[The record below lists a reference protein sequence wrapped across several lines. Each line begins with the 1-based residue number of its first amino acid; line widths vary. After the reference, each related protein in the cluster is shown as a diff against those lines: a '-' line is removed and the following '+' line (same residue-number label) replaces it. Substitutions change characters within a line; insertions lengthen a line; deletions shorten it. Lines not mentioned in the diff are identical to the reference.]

1 MSERPPRWLA
11 TQDEK
16 GRLLPPGHA
25 SRLMAVVRVRW
36 VLAAMAV
43 LYAAVL
49 VEIDVYGPPSIVL
62 PRPSFLVLV
71 PVFILLYNAV
81 TRRLTG
87 WGHLRA
93 ATAVCLAGDLV
104 AVTIGLNGT
113 GGVASWLWTVYPLI
127 TLEAAFLTE
136 SVNATLAVAAAGAL
150 LYVGDVA
157 LEDMGL
163 LPTVGG
169 PLTSPENSLPESYL
183 ALKESWVALMNVSS
197 AVAGLLALRATRR
210 VRGAL
215 EEAYRQLDEQFD
227 ALKQLD
233 AMKSHF
239 LSVVSHELR
248 TPLAI
253 IQGYTELVEE
263 DHGLSDDSRDY
274 LGQAEQAV
282 TTLSGKIEQ
291 MIAYSTLA
299 SGERGLALA
308 PVRAVEVVA
317 EAVARQE
324 ACCRAAGLVVL
335 MEPTPEVSLQA
346 DEARLVEAVAE
357 LIGNACQA
365 TPAGGTVGVR
375 LRLEGD
381 RAVFEVWDTGP
392 GMPDGVIRRLGQPF
406 TQAGLALTEHTAGL
420 GLGLAYAQL
429 VATLH
434 GGSLEVSARPQGGT
448 VVALALPVEPAGAPG
463 PMPVRQTQSP
473 VSSPVRVG
481 PP

>member
-11 TQDEK
+11 TQDDK
-16 GRLLPPGHA
+16 GRLLPPDHA
-25 SRLMAVVRVRW
+25 ARLLAIVRARW

-43 LYAAVL
+43 LYAVVL
-49 VEIDVYGPPSIVL
+49 VEVDLYGPPSLVL
-62 PRPSFLVLV
+62 PRPMFLALV
-71 PVFILLYNAV
+71 PLFILLYNAV
-81 TRRLTG
+81 TRRLVG
-87 WGHLRA
+87 WGALRA
-93 ATAVCLAGDLV
+93 ATAVCLAGDLL
-104 AVTIGLNGT
+104 AVTVGLNGT

-136 SVNATLAVAAAGAL
+136 NVNATLAVAAAAAL
-150 LYVGDVA
+150 CYVGDVA
-157 LEDMGL
+157 LEDLGL

-169 PLTSPENSLPESYL
+169 PLTSPENELPESYL
-183 ALKESWVALMNVSS
+183 ALKESWVALMNVSA
-197 AVAGLLALRATRR
+197 AVAGLVALRASRR
-210 VRGAL
+210 VKLAL
-215 EEAYRQLDEQFD
+215 EDAYRQLDEQYD

-233 AMKSHF
+233 AMKSQF

-263 DHGLSDDSRDY
+263 DRGLSDDSRAY
-274 LGQAEQAV
+274 LDQAGGAV
-282 TTLSGKIEQ
+282 ATLSTKIEQ

-299 SGERGLALA
+299 SGERALAMA

-324 ACCRAAGLVVL
+324 ACCRAAGLVML
-335 MEPTPEVSLQA
+335 MEPTPEVTLWA
-346 DEARLVEAVAE
+346 DEARLVEAIAE
-357 LIGNACQA
+357 LIGNACRA

-375 LRLEGD
+375 LRLAGE

-392 GMPDGVIRRLGQPF
+392 GMPDGVVRRLGQPF
-406 TQAGLALTEHTAGL
+406 TQAGLALTEHTPGL

-434 GGSLEVSARPQGGT
+434 GGSLGVSARPQGGT
-448 VVALALPVEPAGAPG
+448 VVSLALPVEPDGAACPL
-463 PMPVRQTQSP
+463 PPREAQLP
-473 VSSPVRVG
+473 SSAPVRVG